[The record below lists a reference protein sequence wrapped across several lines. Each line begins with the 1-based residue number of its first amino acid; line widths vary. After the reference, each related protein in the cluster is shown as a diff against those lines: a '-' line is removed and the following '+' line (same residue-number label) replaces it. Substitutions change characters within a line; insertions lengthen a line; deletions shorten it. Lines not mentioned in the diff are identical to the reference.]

1 MASNLGLIADIGG
14 TNARFA
20 LVGRRG
26 IRQAQVLKCGDHPS
40 LVAAARAYLA
50 DVKPDRRI
58 THGAFCVAA
67 AVTGDMV
74 QMTNHPWS
82 FSIQETEM
90 RLGLSALKV
99 INDFTAVALSIP
111 QLEDG
116 HRRLIGGTAP
126 QPHAPIGVIGP
137 GSGLGVSALVRC
149 GDHWEALATEGGHVT
164 IPAVTDREEAVIA
177 VLREQFG
184 HVSAER
190 VISGQG
196 LENLYAAI
204 RHLNG
209 DVAQESMTAAR
220 ISDAALAETDQA
232 ATEALQM
239 MCAMLGTV
247 SGNLALSIGA
257 RGGMYIAGGILPK
270 LGDTLDQSQF
280 RSRFVSKGRFDGWLD
295 PIPTWLIT
303 HELPAFL
310 GLKGLLA
317 DAIDLLPASQDEF
330 SA

>member
-1 MASNLGLIADIGG
+1 MSASLGLIADIGG

-26 IRQAQVLKCGDHPS
+26 IRQAHVLKCADHPT
-40 LVAAARAYLA
+40 LVAAARSYLA
-50 DVKPDRRI
+50 EVKPDRRI

-82 FSIQETEM
+82 FSVQETEM
-90 RLGLSALKV
+90 RLGLTQLKV

-111 QLEDG
+111 QLDDS

-126 QPHAPIGVIGP
+126 QPHAPIAVIGP
-137 GSGLGVSALVRC
+137 GSGLGVSALIRC

-164 IPAVTDREEAVIA
+164 MAACTDREAE
-177 VLREQFG
+177 VLAALRIRFG

-196 LENLYAAI
+196 LENLYQG
-204 RHLNG
+204 LL
-209 DVAQESMTAAR
+209 DVAGQSDSTPPTAAT
-220 ISDAALAETDQA
+220 ISAAALDGSDSIAV
-232 ATEALQM
+232 EALEM

-247 SGNLALSIGA
+247 SGNLALSVGA
-257 RGGMYIAGGILPK
+257 RGGLYIAGGILPK
-270 LGDTLDQSQF
+270 LGTFLDESEF
-280 RSRFVSKGRFDGWLD
+280 RARFIAKGRFDGWLD
-295 PIPTWLIT
+295 PIPSWLIT

-317 DAIDLLPASQDEF
+317 DAIDLLPASQDEC
-330 SA
+330 SG